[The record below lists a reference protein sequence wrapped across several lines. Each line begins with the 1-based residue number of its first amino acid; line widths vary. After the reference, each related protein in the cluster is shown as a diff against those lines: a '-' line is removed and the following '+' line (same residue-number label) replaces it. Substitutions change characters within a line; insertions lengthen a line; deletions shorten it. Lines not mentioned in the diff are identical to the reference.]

1 MEFFAF
7 VELLVNV
14 PTKRLALQIAK
25 DERGRPRGSS

>member
-7 VELLVNV
+7 IELRVNA

-25 DERGRPRGSS
+25 DERDVPLDL